1 MKSSL
6 FGFFGKTLPN
16 SHEAMIDDMC
26 VKDVW
31 GFMFPVNLVSWGF
44 GTRTQTIG
52 FQQIAWSWSNTFLLP
67 LLLQTQ
73 WSIISC
79 DQAVSD
85 SDRCALT
92 LVPIDNDDSD
102 KMPSFQNKESES
114 LYMNKWGQFDEICK
128 YFCQ

>member
-44 GTRTQTIG
+44 GLEHI
-52 FQQIAWSWSNTFLLP
+52 
-67 LLLQTQ
+67 
-73 WSIISC
+73 
-79 DQAVSD
+79 
-85 SDRCALT
+85 
-92 LVPIDNDDSD
+92 
-102 KMPSFQNKESES
+102 
-114 LYMNKWGQFDEICK
+114 
-128 YFCQ
+128 